1 MQHTKKMKITC
12 LSHLDGRAG
21 QKQIPINYI
30 QGNVLWC
37 EKGIKK
43 RDKKK
48 KYVKNIACVWKCV
61 HDVYTLGGKRRRL
74 GEQSI
79 AI

>member
-1 MQHTKKMKITC
+1 MK
-12 LSHLDGRAG
+12 
-21 QKQIPINYI
+21 INYI

>member
-1 MQHTKKMKITC
+1 MKFLVIQ
-12 LSHLDGRAG
+12 RKG
-21 QKQIPINYI
+21 QKK
-30 QGNVLWC
+30 VR
-37 EKGIKK
+37 IKK